1 MVDRRGSKGEE
12 REGERGR
19 LKWGGIEREYWGG
32 GGVREDAGNYPF
44 LFICPPLTDPPPP
57 HTSTLKP

>member
-19 LKWGGIEREYWGG
+19 LKWVDIER
-32 GGVREDAGNYPF
+32 REGW
-44 LFICPPLTDPPPP
+44 L
-57 HTSTLKP
+57 